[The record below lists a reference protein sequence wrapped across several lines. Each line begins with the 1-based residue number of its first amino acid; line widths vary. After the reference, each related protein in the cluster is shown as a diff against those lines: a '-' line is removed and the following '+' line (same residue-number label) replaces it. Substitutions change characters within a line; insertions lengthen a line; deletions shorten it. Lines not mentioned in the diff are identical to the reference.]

1 MREQAIVAAVLGV
14 VSSLLATS
22 AGADVISGPG
32 FAVDYDAVEFK
43 LTHVA
48 GQVYMLAGAGGNIG
62 VFAGPDGVVLVDDE
76 FAPLTDRIRA
86 EVAKVSAAP
95 IRFVINTHF
104 HGDHTGGNENF
115 GALGAVIVAHE
126 NVRNT
131 LAVDH
136 YVEMIHS
143 RFAAFAPIG
152 LPVLTFKTSMSF
164 DLNGEH
170 VDVWHAPPAHTNGDS
185 FVWFRGSNV
194 IHMGDIYRMRGQPLF
209 DRRNGGSFEG
219 LIEAS
224 DRVLAVID
232 DNTKIIPGH
241 GVLSTKAD
249 LREVRDIMA
258 AVRDRIATD
267 IAAGMT
273 LEQVLAADPTAGFD
287 WRTGRLTV
295 PELIEWIY
303 LELAGRSP

>member
-1 MREQAIVAAVLGV
+1 MLRSVAFCWVA
-14 VSSLLATS
+14 LLASMSYGFAS
-22 AGADVISGPG
+22 AQVLSGPG
-32 FAVDYDAVEFK
+32 FGVDYDTVEFE

-76 FAPLTDRIRA
+76 FAPLSERIRA
-86 EVAKVSAAP
+86 QVATVSSAP

-104 HGDHTGGNENF
+104 HGDHTGGNESF
-115 GALGAVIVAHE
+115 GAAGATIVAHE
-126 NVRNT
+126 NVRKT

-136 YVEMIHS
+136 YIEMIDS
-143 RFAAFAPIG
+143 RFKAFTPIG
-152 LPVLTFKTSMSF
+152 LPVITFESSMSF
-164 DLNGEH
+164 HLNGEQ

-185 FVWFRGSNV
+185 FIWFRDSDV
-194 IHMGDIYRMRGQPLF
+194 IHMGDIYRTRGQPLF

-224 DRVLAVID
+224 DRVLAVIG

-241 GVLSTKAD
+241 GVVSSKAD

-258 AVRDRIATD
+258 TVRDRIA
-267 IAAGMT
+267 AEVAVGKT
-273 LEQVLAADPTAGFD
+273 LEQVIAADPTAGFD
-287 WRTGRLTV
+287 WRPGRLTV

-303 LELAGRSP
+303 LELADKAP